1 MVETKFG
8 RNQTYARTVNS
19 KLVISNLRNA
29 DCSATI
35 LVDELNLSNS
45 AMSSILKDLEMQ
57 GLIVASHSLASY
69 KKGRKQVYYTL
80 NKNYGLFVIVC
91 LSNNRY
97 EIILSN
103 LKEEVLYKQGKDIDK
118 YDVEVIYEIIL
129 SIKKLLS
136 SDEYVNIPL
145 KRIYISVPGKV
156 NSITGELQL
165 SKQFDKSLFE
175 ENNKISDLFNKHFDS
190 PVKIYND
197 INLAIIG
204 EKRFGALSNVDNA
217 MLIYIDNGVGAAMI
231 FNNEFYGGSNGYA
244 GEIGLIKVNFN
255 GQNNFLDEF
264 ISLRSLKEFVLNKT
278 SNKVKSNELIG
289 YYEKNMEIHNH
300 INETAHLLGST
311 LKDMIEVLNISTIVI
326 QGRISQF
333 KDEYLNCIKQE
344 VSFSQNQCD
353 VMFSKLNGDS
363 IFLGAMSEA
372 VDDLVSEITSKNI
385 SKED

>member
-1 MVETKFG
+1 M
-8 RNQTYARTVNS
+8 
-19 KLVISNLRNA
+19 
-29 DCSATI
+29 
-35 LVDELNLSNS
+35 
-45 AMSSILKDLEMQ
+45 
-57 GLIVASHSLASY
+57 
-69 KKGRKQVYYTL
+69 
-80 NKNYGLFVIVC
+80 
-91 LSNNRY
+91 
-97 EIILSN
+97 
-103 LKEEVLYKQGKDIDK
+103 
-118 YDVEVIYEIIL
+118 
-129 SIKKLLS
+129 LS

-289 YYEKNMEIHNH
+289 YYENNMEIHNH